1 MLLKWWGRQGGLGF
15 GQNSSSLFLVF
26 FILFF
31 LVHCL
36 IHAYD
41 CHADG
46 WGIYFLTTFLLGDSG
61 LTSVSKR
68 RGSPFFEVF
77 VFNKALTNSI
87 DRRNNFIGIF

>member
-1 MLLKWWGRQGGLGF
+1 MVWVLDKTAAPCFW
-15 GQNSSSLFLVF
+15 SF

-61 LTSVSKR
+61 ITSVSKK
-68 RGSPFFEVF
+68 RGSPFLVGTWLLKLSICIQQG
-77 VFNKALTNSI
+77 FN
-87 DRRNNFIGIF
+87 